1 MNKILQQFC
10 LLFLV
15 LVPVCLFGQTI
26 NGNNN
31 TVIIQMQGDNNHITN
46 SSINNSS
53 NYRQNNA
60 YSLGNTTEYF
70 GVYSAL
76 VSNGILKGT
85 SKFDLEL
92 YNDGSYRFI
101 KDNKVMHRGTYSKHT
116 DNAYNNTIL
125 LLEHRNG
132 YMVQHELDIINGKI
146 LYTDKIILHKII
158 R

>member
-1 MNKILQQFC
+1 MKKIIAILTA
-10 LLFLV
+10 LLL
-15 LVPVCLFGQTI
+15 PVFLFGQNI

-31 TVIIQMQGDNNHITN
+31 TVIIQMQGDNPHITN
-46 SSINNSS
+46 SSINNHS
-53 NYRQNNA
+53 NHSRQNNA
-60 YSLGNTTEYF
+60 YSLGNTTMYF
-70 GVYSAL
+70 GVYSAS

-125 LLEHRNG
+125 LMEHRNG
-132 YMVQHELDIINGKI
+132 YMVQHELDIVNGKI
-146 LYTDKIILHKII
+146 VYTDKIILQKII